1 MPHRSRARL
10 LAGAS
15 CGGPVPSVRRW
26 GAALAGAAVCLVAAL
41 PAVAHTE
48 LIGSSPAD
56 GATLTTPPAKVLLEF
71 SEPVQ
76 TEFGQVA
83 VLDDAD
89 VHYEQGNPQIV
100 GATVTQG
107 VDELSAGTY
116 RISYRVG
123 SADGHPITGTLTFTV
138 TAATAEPTPPDAP
151 STTPTPVA
159 TSVDPHEGVN
169 HADHPGETATP
180 VAESAAG
187 SGDALLYAG
196 GGVAVAA
203 VLGAVLY
210 FALDRRRP
218 PAEPTAEEAGPGQ

>member
-1 MPHRSRARL
+1 MPN
-10 LAGAS
+10 
-15 CGGPVPSVRRW
+15 VRRW
-26 GAALAGAAVCLVAAL
+26 GAALAGAAVCLAAAL
-41 PAVAHTE
+41 PALAHTE

-56 GATLTTPPAKVLLEF
+56 GATLTTPPAEVLLEF

-76 TEFGQVA
+76 AEFGQVA

-89 VHYEQGNPQIV
+89 LHHEQGNPKIV
-100 GATVTQG
+100 GAKVTQG

-123 SADGHPITGTLTFTV
+123 SADGHPITGTLAFTV
-138 TAATAEPTPPDAP
+138 TAEIIPPDAAP
-151 STTPTPVA
+151 TTPTPVA
-159 TSVDPHEGVN
+159 TSVDPHEGMN
-169 HADHPGETATP
+169 HADHPNETATP
-180 VAESAAG
+180 VAESAAV

-210 FALDRRRP
+210 VALDRRRP
-218 PAEPTAEEAGPGQ
+218 RDEPNAEEAGPGQ

>member
-1 MPHRSRARL
+1 MTHRSRARL
-10 LAGAS
+10 LADAS
-15 CGGPVPSVRRW
+15 CDGPVPNVRRW
-26 GAALAGAAVCLVAAL
+26 GAALAGAAICLAAAL

-56 GATLTTPPAKVLLEF
+56 GATLTTPPAEVLLEF

-89 VHYEQGNPQIV
+89 VHHEQGNPQIV

-107 VDELSAGTY
+107 VDELPAGTY

-123 SADGHPITGTLTFTV
+123 SADGHPITGTLAFTV
-138 TAATAEPTPPDAP
+138 TAETTPPEAP
-151 STTPTPVA
+151 PTTPTPVA
-159 TSVDPHEGVN
+159 TSVDPHEGMN
-169 HADHPGETATP
+169 HADHPSETATP

-187 SGDALLYAG
+187 GGDALLYAG

-210 FALDRRRP
+210 VALDRRRP
-218 PAEPTAEEAGPGQ
+218 RDEPTAEEAGPGQ

>member
-1 MPHRSRARL
+1 MPN
-10 LAGAS
+10 
-15 CGGPVPSVRRW
+15 VRRW
-26 GAALAGAAVCLVAAL
+26 GAALAGAAVCLAAAL
-41 PAVAHTE
+41 PALAHTE

-56 GATLTTPPAKVLLEF
+56 GATLTTPPAEVLLEF

-76 TEFGQVA
+76 AEFGQVA
-83 VLDDAD
+83 VLDDA
-89 VHYEQGNPQIV
+89 EQGNPKIV
-100 GATVTQG
+100 GAKVTQG

-123 SADGHPITGTLTFTV
+123 SADGHPITGTLAFTV
-138 TAATAEPTPPDAP
+138 TAETTPPDAAP
-151 STTPTPVA
+151 TTPTPVA
-159 TSVDPHEGVN
+159 TSVDPHEGIN
-169 HADHPGETATP
+169 HADHPNETATP

-210 FALDRRRP
+210 VALDRRRP
-218 PAEPTAEEAGPGQ
+218 RDEPNAEEAGPGQ

>member
-1 MPHRSRARL
+1 MPN
-10 LAGAS
+10 
-15 CGGPVPSVRRW
+15 VRRL
-26 GAALAGAAVCLVAAL
+26 GAALAGAAVGLAAAV

-48 LIGSSPAD
+48 LIDSSPVD
-56 GATLTTPPAKVLLEF
+56 GATLTTPPAEVLLEF

-89 VHYEQGNPQIV
+89 VHHEQGNPQIV

-138 TAATAEPTPPDAP
+138 TAAAETTPDASP
-151 STTPTPVA
+151 TTPTPVA

-169 HADHPGETATP
+169 RTDHPSETATP
-180 VAESAAG
+180 AAESAAG

-210 FALDRRRP
+210 VALDRRRP
-218 PAEPTAEEAGPGQ
+218 RDEPTAEEADPGQ

>member
-1 MPHRSRARL
+1 MTHRSLARL
-10 LAGAS
+10 VTGAS
-15 CGGPVPSVRRW
+15 YGGPVLSVRRW
-26 GAALAGAAVCLVAAL
+26 GAALGGAVVCLAAAL

-56 GATLTTPPAKVLLEF
+56 GATLTTPPAAVLLEF

-89 VHYEQGNPQIV
+89 VHHEQGNPNIV
-100 GATVTQG
+100 GAKVTQG

-123 SADGHPITGTLTFTV
+123 SADGHPITGTLAFTV
-138 TAATAEPTPPDAP
+138 TAETTPPEA

-159 TSVDPHEGVN
+159 TSVDPHEGMN
-169 HADHPGETATP
+169 HADHPSETATP
-180 VAESAAG
+180 VAESAEG
-187 SGDALLYAG
+187 GGDALLYAG

-210 FALDRRRP
+210 VALDRRRP
-218 PAEPTAEEAGPGQ
+218 RDEPNAEEAGPGQ

>member
-1 MPHRSRARL
+1 MTHRSLARL
-10 LAGAS
+10 LAG
-15 CGGPVPSVRRW
+15 SVHRW
-26 GAALAGAAVCLVAAL
+26 GAALAGAAICLAAAL

-56 GATLTTPPAKVLLEF
+56 GATLTTPPAEVLLEF
-71 SEPVQ
+71 SEAVQ
-76 TEFGQVA
+76 AEFGQVA

-89 VHYEQGNPQIV
+89 VHHEQGNPQIV
-100 GATVTQG
+100 GAKVTQG

-138 TAATAEPTPPDAP
+138 TAAAETTPPDAP
-151 STTPTPVA
+151 PTTPTPVA
-159 TSVDPHEGVN
+159 TSVDPHEGMN
-169 HADHPGETATP
+169 HADQPSESTTP
-180 VAESAAG
+180 AAESAAG

-210 FALDRRRP
+210 VALDRRRP

>member
-1 MPHRSRARL
+1 VA
-10 LAGAS
+10 
-15 CGGPVPSVRRW
+15 SVRRW
-26 GAALAGAAVCLVAAL
+26 GAALTGAAICLAAAS

-56 GATLTTPPAKVLLEF
+56 GATLTTPPAEVLLEF

-76 TEFGQVA
+76 AEFGQVA

-89 VHYEQGNPQIV
+89 VHHEQGNPQIV

-107 VDELSAGTY
+107 VDALSAGTY

-123 SADGHPITGTLTFTV
+123 SADGHPITGTLAFTV
-138 TAATAEPTPPDAP
+138 TAETNAPEALSTKPTPA
-151 STTPTPVA
+151 A
-159 TSVDPHEGVN
+159 TSVDPHEGIN

-180 VAESAAG
+180 AAESATG

-203 VLGAVLY
+203 VLGAVVY
-210 FALDRRRP
+210 VALDRRRP
-218 PAEPTAEEAGPGQ
+218 RDEPNAEEAGPGQ